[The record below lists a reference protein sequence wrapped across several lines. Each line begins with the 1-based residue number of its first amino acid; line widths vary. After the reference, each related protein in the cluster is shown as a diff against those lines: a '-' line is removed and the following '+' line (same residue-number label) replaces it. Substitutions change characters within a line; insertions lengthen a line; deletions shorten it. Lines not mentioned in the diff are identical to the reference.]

1 VDGVSLLD
9 FFTFVSHTDTEKSMA
24 AYYNSQ
30 KSGFASMFEARLA
43 ASTQILFPMVFGR
56 TNSGGMDDSEYLPAF
71 KWDNGMT
78 GLRYQLSRGMSD
90 VEFQLESTIDLVLR
104 DYPEPRQIAKDC
116 LYKAKRFITDLCSFI
131 RNDYQK
137 WLHRGHSKK
146 DSWRMTS
153 VCVRRFFEDF
163 HSQRVV
169 ARDILDIQDG
179 DFSCAKFLW
188 ATWKAHETMS
198 SYVRHQFY
206 EHPSIAAVLARHLVD
221 NHVKPDEA
229 VTSKVGNIEK
239 AIKNINFRLNSV
251 QDSVKNASEKVD

>member
-1 VDGVSLLD
+1 
-9 FFTFVSHTDTEKSMA
+9 
-24 AYYNSQ
+24 
-30 KSGFASMFEARLA
+30 
-43 ASTQILFPMVFGR
+43 
-56 TNSGGMDDSEYLPAF
+56 
-71 KWDNGMT
+71 
-78 GLRYQLSRGMSD
+78 
-90 VEFQLESTIDLVLR
+90 
-104 DYPEPRQIAKDC
+104 
-116 LYKAKRFITDLCSFI
+116 
-131 RNDYQK
+131 
-137 WLHRGHSKK
+137 
-146 DSWRMTS
+146 MTS

-251 QDSVKNASEKVD
+251 QDSVKNASEKVDKVSKKVNDLKTDNNKQQPKKNGKDKTPSQAP